1 MCELL
6 GLNFNEKV
14 SPTFSFRG
22 FKNRGEYNPDGWGIA
37 YYEDYKA
44 EIIKEPISAI
54 NSPKAEAFIKK
65 KLIKSNIFIS
75 HIRFATKGS
84 KNFNNTHP
92 FRKELNG
99 KDYVFAHNGTIRD
112 FNKFELS
119 KFYPDGET
127 DSEHIFCYLMEKI
140 SARNISVWNEKDFDW
155 LHEQLLEI
163 NSNGS
168 LNCLMSNGEYLFCYR
183 DKNGWRDLNYVF
195 RKAPFHVVRLVD
207 EDFVINL
214 AEEKRPTQ
222 RGFIIATDP
231 LTNES
236 WMKISKGNL
245 KVFKDGDIVYSK

>member
-14 SPTFSFRG
+14 SSTFSFRG
-22 FKNRGEYNPDGWGIA
+22 FRNRGEYNPSGWGIA
-37 YYEDYKA
+37 YYKNLNA
-44 EIIKEPISAI
+44 QIIKEPISST
-54 NSPKAEAFIKK
+54 NSTIAESFIRKNSV
-65 KLIKSNIFIS
+65 KSKIFIS
-75 HIRFATKGS
+75 HVRNASIGE

-92 FRKELNG
+92 FKRELNG
-99 KDYVFAHNGTIRD
+99 KDYVFAHNGTIRY
-112 FNKFELS
+112 FNEFELR

-140 SARNISVWNEKDFDW
+140 LAKNISVWNKADFDW

-168 LNCLMSNGEYLFCYR
+168 LNCLMSDGEHLFCYR

-195 RKAPFHVVRLVD
+195 RKAPFDVVRLVD
-207 EDFVINL
+207 EDFEINL

-222 RGFIIATDP
+222 RGFIVATDP

-236 WMKISKGNL
+236 WKKILKGNL
-245 KVFKDGDIVYSK
+245 MVFKDGDIVYSK

>member
-14 SPTFSFRG
+14 SSTFSFRG
-22 FKNRGEYNPDGWGIA
+22 FRNKGKYNPDGWGIA
-37 YYEDYKA
+37 YYNNLNA
-44 EIIKEPISAI
+44 QIIKEPISSVISTKAKSLI
-54 NSPKAEAFIKK
+54 SKNSV
-65 KLIKSNIFIS
+65 KSKIFIS
-75 HIRFATKGS
+75 HVRFATEGTE
-84 KNFNNTHP
+84 NLNNTHP

-99 KDYVFAHNGTIRD
+99 KNYVLAHNGTIRK

-140 SARNISVWNEKDFDW
+140 SAKNISVWNEDDFDW

-168 LNCLMSNGEYLFCYR
+168 LNCLMSDGEHLFCYR

-195 RKAPFHVVRLVD
+195 RKSPFDVVRLVD
-207 EDFVINL
+207 EDFEINL

-222 RGFIIATDP
+222 RGYIIATDP
-231 LTNES
+231 ITDEN
-236 WMKISKGNL
+236 WKKISNGTL
-245 KVFKDGDIVYSK
+245 MVFKNGDLIYKK

>member
-22 FKNRGEYNPDGWGIA
+22 FRNRGEENPDGWGIA

-54 NSPKAEAFIKK
+54 NSPKAEAFMKE
-65 KLIKSNIFIS
+65 KLIISNIFIS
-75 HIRFATKGS
+75 HVRFATKGGE
-84 KNFNNTHP
+84 NFKNTHP
-92 FRKELNG
+92 FKRELNG
-99 KDYVFAHNGTIRD
+99 KDYLFAHNGTIRD
-112 FNKFELS
+112 FNKFELR

-127 DSEHIFCYLMEKI
+127 DSEYIFCYLMDKI
-140 SARNISVWNEKDFDW
+140 SEKNIIQWNEKYSDW

-168 LNCLMSNGEYLFCYR
+168 LNCLMGDVEHLFCYR

-195 RKAPFHVVRLVD
+195 RKAPFEVVRLVD
-207 EDFVINL
+207 EDFEINL
-214 AEEKRPTQ
+214 AKEKRPTQ
-222 RGFIIATDP
+222 RGYIIATEPITDE
-231 LTNES
+231 NWE
-236 WMKISKGNL
+236 KISNGAL
-245 KVFKDGDIVYSK
+245 MVFKNGDLIYKK